1 MVNSESMD
9 STSDGNPKDYIT
21 QLNSGGGGTG
31 ISVDSHSPSPVTA
44 SSVRLRDMD
53 YDANESAA
61 ADVTSASECVNPMDS
76 LPETAVTH
84 SVVLAADEENFRLTT
99 NTVISQTD
107 SEVSSLYCS
116 VPLNKVQDVLGSY
129 SSVDS
134 PASNAETVSEAKNK
148 KLLPRRLLCLYC
160 DRTFVTSNLRQKH
173 VDRCHSVKQAR
184 RSSSRFQSKFTT
196 TACIF
201 CKKLNNTDHSLH
213 DLFKHLV
220 EKHSNK
226 YFACVACEERF
237 VFKTHLEEHNLQNH
251 EQEKTVDDK
260 EEASSYNDTILSQNY
275 PAEDSISE
283 ISTVKTKHKTR
294 IKKDSDVDSEDLR
307 TNRPNLRMS
316 VRKELRKKKVGV
328 KSTKTGVK
336 RNTRLQTKVTNA
348 QTKSATRK
356 RTKTRNDKNSETN
369 EKSSSTSINPY
380 PTFDAFFRVKKITDH
395 SIDNLKISSLT
406 FDDVFDKA
414 FYTRIKCNIQE
425 NLQNHIDGKLFKN
438 EESESRISNFEKNQE
453 PNSSP
458 TENFGCDISLNAA
471 TPVVSLLSSQL
482 GEDLESQIEYGAKAS
497 KKKPPPKKD
506 EVHYKYFTRRK
517 YQASILENKENR
529 DLSKLDMWTQLVVKD
544 RQQKIIND
552 KKTEKEKLEYTKG
565 IEYRTKMQNDELNRI
580 LDRRGPFED
589 LKEEANKKAALE
601 KYNRLGENVSCEA
614 ISDVSC
620 ILNDLIEGVF
630 DFKENLT
637 KIEDDEKT
645 AEQKRLQA
653 SDRDCEIPFY
663 LNLRRNSS
671 LLDQPDIDKS
681 DRITLIC
688 SSQETENYEE
698 FATPRDKNT
707 LVELTG
713 EWTRTRIYICAACGV
728 KVPNMKY
735 LLDHKGIYHQ
745 NVWVQHYEFVGNQS
759 VLYKHLSIPGLG
771 KVGFVEEFPMSKSW
785 RRSDARLC
793 TKCSKMCNTLGEL
806 HRHILECGEDWS
818 WMLARKKLKYRPF
831 GSKSRRKRRGLV
843 KRIIHKEKVGD
854 EVREKRKYN
863 VKRYDGPRPKPSDA
877 ETIQRMLANLP
888 AKRATRKLI
897 SLKDGFPKQVRR
909 KSSHKQ
915 PNSPTNSA
923 KNVVVSKQKASV
935 SSLKNKPMTAGKRNK
950 KGLKCNPMILRKSVR
965 NINKVF
971 GSKILDSNSAL
982 MVKRKIKNVLQHQRI
997 TRARKELIDEPSN
1010 EKKEETPISLTR
1022 KESLISKVKTLTKAV
1037 RKTVLRKDEKK
1048 NDTSDNSTS
1057 VNNSVSASKSTRN
1070 ARSLKKA
1077 DSLDDTIQDII
1088 NSIDTNDIVTNE
1100 NKEVTKSKINGQPV
1114 KLDDNNGSKTEIS
1127 KKKPKLMQK
1136 ESVAT
1141 KLVRTLSL
1149 RKLRKKNTE
1158 ENKLKTQSNPEL
1170 DVKNDDKS
1178 KNGKRKSTLD
1188 SFRNRIKKIKLKEKG
1203 ITQIVQVDG
1212 CSQISDEILPFLEK
1226 INISSDENY
1235 DKTDLDNDQ
1244 TPEVD
1249 PLGDIPD
1256 ASTEIISNEE
1266 AKEIITNGEINE
1278 NDLNDCNVKTDE
1290 IEILPI
1296 DTVDAQ
1302 TNEAVEV
1309 NEINN
1314 KCSSNENSE
1323 ENAQNI
1329 EIHSGN
1335 HLEFKSLSE
1344 NHTDEI
1350 TSNELN
1356 TALNTI
1362 DQDSSN
1368 PESKEI
1374 VKSVS
1379 PTDLKICSTTNKM
1392 KTKKRSKGLNDCIA
1406 MLTSKLQQKVDDEQP
1421 FVTDTITDASTT
1433 TTDTNTD
1440 SVSANSDSI
1449 SKVSRTEVVEP
1460 CPLHV
1465 QKEPVLEE
1473 KEEDKIEN
1481 NKQEPKFEMK
1491 NPYQF
1496 VQIPLIDYLTQQK
1509 ILEMNRKIIDRDHI
1523 ERQRQELFNLQARL
1537 IAEHHQ
1543 LFFQQLHKQIPT
1555 NHPYGYIPNIPREN
1569 FLINN
1574 MLNSQNEFAQKL
1586 LHANPNDDDL
1596 MKLLGN
1602 CDKNNRFKEVDVNV
1616 GIDIMKYLGNVAD
1629 NGMVKLEKPKNKTEG
1644 RRRSNNKTGTS
1655 RRYNNKRK
1663 ENIEVIMDLKQQEL
1677 LNKMINGR
1685 SVENGDLNA
1694 AFLETE
1700 EINQKKFD
1708 VLRNNDNVIDLK
1720 VKKAEDTLHSQP
1732 LKLPEGQIKNDSLLK
1747 APKVIEVGQMRS
1759 FGFGIANDINGAIDL
1774 KVKKD
1779 AEKERQANL
1788 LEQLSKN
1795 GVSIALFPCFQN
1807 NYNKCQL
1814 PTVHNEVID
1823 LKITKTVDVQKKT
1836 EVPNL
1841 LGGEIR
1847 GQDFILKKNNIVNN
1861 SHSND
1866 KAIDLKINDNADSCP
1881 KILNILDEKKANITP
1896 LTIEKAIIQTDTSNK
1911 VLPRIFD
1918 GHLKGILPLHPIG
1931 TVQIPNAFVTNS
1943 IESKNIK
1950 KAEKKR
1956 RTSKS
1961 TKHKNEKLQIL
1972 EMPLANT
1979 NIQSNEIINLKVS
1992 KSAEKKENEI
2002 NLSNDFN
2009 LKPSIPP
2016 FSQIDL
2022 KLFDTLNTS
2031 LIHNGKTNLKTEQN
2045 QKIKDTLE
2053 IFPARN
2059 LTVLRTHMDEKKEQE
2074 PLKEKKKIIL
2084 KPPQFIATSLEK
2096 FPVIENPVLPK
2107 VPTIAE
2113 SLSFSIPENNT
2124 QTRTNGIS
2132 KSVRKKNG
2140 AKAKNLDS
2148 IELKIKSLLLEE
2160 REPDIMEEKSVGKT
2174 CTSRS
2179 NSKNMESKAKEKDN
2193 LIESKQVDESDPQ
2206 NSLPISA
2213 KSDTDSDDDIPL
2225 ANLIKEHQKKEET
2238 KLDIVDNKAH
2248 VSDEETSFLS
2258 QSNANEIEVNKNSKE
2273 VEAALPVL
2281 ETDISLPILEK
2292 EVSTPILENDVS
2304 MMHTDND
2311 IPIPHLEKEIFP
2323 ISLEA
2328 NLPISFTE
2336 QNNIEQ
2342 PTKNVITVPAVSEP
2356 LLPVTEDPG
2365 CTTGS
2370 SQPILENQTHVPSIV
2385 VETEH
2390 AMLIE
2395 QADAKGKKGRVRK
2408 RASPDE
2414 KKEKPRKKTP
2424 KCKGIPLY
2432 DESEIDPTNKAARKI
2447 RISCQIF
2454 QRSSKIVL
2462 ERSILDEPQVEEEE
2476 EEEQRPVHQPLQ
2488 PIIEAL
2494 PDVIVKEEFSSDNI
2508 PIPPPMP
2515 QTELLTNIKEEIP
2528 ETEEAEVSE
2537 AVPSQTE
2544 DFFPPALDATPSLS
2558 ATDLELEIRR
2568 RIKLSNLQL
2577 KRENTDDNPVVL
2589 TPINPDI
2596 IYNVDSP
2603 QMLYNSEEVPNIGD
2617 ACTLDMP
2624 YNSEVPVIDDTCIHG
2639 IDTLIEPPQLNPVD
2653 LITGTNIS
2661 FSSEL
2666 GIMLDAP
2673 NNSFSDV
2680 DSQYIDQEGNVPPI
2694 FVEKYQSGEIQE
2706 THCNVQIAEVA
2717 PTEATTCSIDNP
2729 AEGITLCNTVISP
2742 EVSSFGTENTEP
2754 VKALDPTEN
2763 ITEEASAPYPTE
2775 ILTSIDCTR
2784 GNDST
2789 IPTCLANIVAVHE
2802 EENMTEMNFDVGHE
2816 KEGDLPT
2823 ETANIAPNIEV
2834 LEEQKPDTKDP
2845 EIKSKKTKKKHEIS
2859 TTDIMPSYGEFQVNT
2874 NQSDGVNKIT
2884 ISRKKI
2890 PASTAISQIQ
2900 TDDAQNN
2907 VGIDSYVVKK
2917 VKRSHRKSVSNKER
2931 KRKKSAL
2938 LKENQTIQDNITE
2951 DERIFET
2958 NLLNTSCS
2966 FEDSFSNI
2974 EFEVQNEEIGRKLK
2988 INKKKAKTQTPVV
3001 TEMSVLSETSV
3012 VSGVEEV
3019 AAEIVAISNI
3029 QTEAIEESKSE
3040 EIIPD
3045 NNEEQKD
3052 YDNLPKDMEI
3062 EEFQVNIPII
3072 ETQFK
3077 PKFNIPI
3084 SNIDVNQTF
3093 SELPIQLA
3101 TIPEE
3106 HRSEDQQFPN
3116 VSDESLTLP
3125 LVTGQFDVS
3134 AAEGDINSLI
3144 NLENANKSLDT
3155 DLNRTSI
3162 DVINFQV
3169 EDVTFEPKE
3178 ANIDPLFDDCNIKEL
3193 YDTNL
3198 NQQKL
3203 NMERSNSSCEPFL
3216 SADTNVNS
3224 FHQSVSPVS
3233 LNKSFHSISSSST
3246 KKCKR
3251 SKNAVK
3257 VKLDISKTGIG
3268 FDGVVEQPKD
3278 PENTKNCSVAES
3290 SIPYT
3295 GFEGNNNEIES
3306 QSNEFDFNL
3315 QTNVSEL
3322 PITNIANNA
3331 PQEIV
3336 DKVPTD
3342 FVNVLEIK
3350 KPKTFAKKAKNFK
3363 NSKNTNAKFE
3373 FIEDPAIQSD
3383 TPIQTEIINIP
3394 TLTSPPEIKSACKK
3408 SKKSRNSKTAQKSE
3422 PSTFDMMCE
3431 ELQALCDTPLEPLN
3445 ENQSKSKENP
3455 KELPVDDDLYFL
3467 NASPNSFCDNLR
3479 SSCDAKIDELLREI
3493 NFAPRPSKRSKK
3505 SKRSTSKNKD
3515 KSSTVTPDVKES
3527 VMEIDKNLLEAESE
3541 FVKSCED
3548 VNLEKSDIVESVKCP
3563 TDANQLQEDDVQQM
3577 EQSSEVTADDDPV
3590 ENSVPNI
3597 LSASSMKSKSSKSKS
3612 SKKKA
3617 AKTKKERSISVDNAE
3632 LYCDICDKM
3641 FARSENLVKHKRT
3654 LTHIAKLSEIEAKE
3668 AQAKAQQIEEIADP
3682 PLSEQQ
3688 ESYKMDINISDI
3700 LNNSEK
3706 QCDQADLN
3714 NEITNKILTNSPF
3727 VLKTNSDTLKLADI
3741 INDVLNK
3748 PVDNEKHSSY
3758 TDSNLSQTPHSIT
3771 KGETKRYK
3779 SLGERKS
3786 FESDLKTTYPF
3797 NTMPVASDAIPKLP
3811 NTDPILK
3818 QQITILENI
3827 IGNEGPFGFID
3838 DISVSSN
3845 KSIEEPLTKSPSNL
3859 SMMSETKQDD
3869 SNQLTFTHNADIINT
3884 LAKPNI
3890 HNEPFIKPTQYEEI
3904 SNDSSSVRNQFD
3916 DQRSRKVLNRDE
3928 ELFLECCSLLKS
3940 SSEVSGYSKR
3950 SSKTVHVFNNFEM
3963 KQSDEPDWLEKK
3975 NFSSKNQEYKHDIF
3989 ANSCPNTPLGDGYGD
4004 DYSNTNSNTIATD
4017 WSTKQREQQE
4027 NPVFEDISLDSK
4039 GSTTSKQE
4047 NGQFKTAQPTFAN
4060 FQLFTTEHPKMS
4072 EAAGKADVNG
4082 MPPPIDGNNIDG
4094 KGADED
4100 FKKKMV
4106 SRFGGLMAKAWKN
4119 SVQAVK
4125 KNKNK
4130 KKQDTEVT
4138 QTSITD
4144 YAVPLSTPSSTP
4156 KLDNDL
4162 NDSKKMLTK
4171 GAMKVF
4177 EGLKVS
4183 IPTDDLDMKEL
4194 LNGSNTAKKQ
4204 EEEPAAQPVVE
4215 VLTKELEASKE
4226 DTKTP
4231 KTNNNMR
4238 SFGNR
4243 LGLKV
4248 TKKKYTL
4255 TKPKDLSAVPKHAKT
4270 EDAAKKGHDV
4280 YDFEET
4286 QDCSDMFSTKLT
4298 NIKEFRNQIAEQKS
4312 LSESNVNKEPSPTQ
4326 EIEESDS
4333 DSRKGAIDSFS
4344 FEAQSLSSFSTES
4357 SSSVKKPPKKK
4368 NITKN
4373 KCMIMGRIFKNA
4385 FKSKIDED
4393 IRDIPSVDNSKLV
4406 EDYVMHLPA
4415 KEEKRSKLTEQE
4427 MDMLFDKLLE
4437 DKPTNEKD
4445 DKKKPNSPP
4454 TVSNNKPIEKPVQ
4467 ISKAKTKNQPKR
4479 KRQRH
4484 NSESTDDEFS
4494 LNKNKKRYTK
4504 KKQKNVDNAIN
4515 LEQELK
4521 ECIGVA
4527 SRKSQRKCTSGKQN
4541 VLVEFWS
4548 SDDSNF
4554 EAFIRETAMDKPITA
4569 EPPKVV
4575 QEEPQLAEEVQKR
4588 VNIDNDQ
4595 LEPNVEELFKDLEN
4609 TIKKATPKIE
4619 GEHQQKIE
4627 DKPISGPIHK
4637 PGKINLKQAR
4647 RKSSNVKH
4655 RSRNDDDVEDKKMK
4669 NIKVTAETLAAN
4681 RRKRAASN
4689 TLYYWS
4695 SSSEDESQD
4704 LIEVKPVR
4712 DEVDEDEDRPMQHG
4726 WIVGDSPKKLVTML
4740 AQAKGKKID
4749 ADCVKEQ
4756 GKKRTTM

>member
-9 STSDGNPKDYIT
+9 STGDGKPKDYIT

-44 SSVRLRDMD
+44 SSVRLREMD

-99 NTVISQTD
+99 NTVTSQTD
-107 SEVSSLYCS
+107 SEVSSLCCS
-116 VPLNKVQDVLGSY
+116 VPLNKVQDVLGTY
-129 SSVDS
+129 PSVDS
-134 PASNAETVSEAKNK
+134 PTSNGDAVSEAKNK

-226 YFACVACEERF
+226 YFACVTCEERF
-237 VFKTHLEEHNLQNH
+237 VFRTHLEEHNLQNH
-251 EQEKTVDDK
+251 EQKERNDYNK
-260 EEASSYNDTILSQNY
+260 EEASTYNGAIPSRNY
-275 PAEDSISE
+275 PTEDSTSD
-283 ISTVKTKHKTR
+283 ISTVKTKHKTK
-294 IKKDSDVDSEDLR
+294 IKKESDFDGEEL
-307 TNRPNLRMS
+307 TINRPNLRMS

-336 RNTRLQTKVTNA
+336 RNTRLQTKVTSA
-348 QTKSATRK
+348 QTKSSTKK
-356 RTKTRNDKNSETN
+356 RTKTRNDKNSEPT

-425 NLQNHIDGKLFKN
+425 NLQNHIDGKLFNN

-630 DFKENLT
+630 DFKENPP

-671 LLDQPDIDKS
+671 LIDQPDIDKS

-698 FATPRDKNT
+698 YATPRDKNT

-728 KVPNMKY
+728 KVPNMKL
-735 LLDHKGIYHQ
+735 LLDHKGVYHQ

-771 KVGFVEEFPMSKSW
+771 KVGYVEEFPMSKSL

-909 KSSHKQ
+909 KPSHNQ

-923 KNVVVSKQKASV
+923 KNVVVTKQKTSV
-935 SSLKNKPMTAGKRNK
+935 SSLKSQPMKGGKRK
-950 KGLKCNPMILRKSVR
+950 QKGLKCNPMILRKSVR

-971 GSKILDSNSAL
+971 GSKILDSNSFLAL
-982 MVKRKIKNVLQHQRI
+982 
-997 TRARKELIDEPSN
+997 EPTN
-1010 EKKEETPISLTR
+1010 DKKEETQISLSKR
-1022 KESLISKVKTLTKAV
+1022 EGLINKVKTLTKAV

-1048 NDTSDNSTS
+1048 NDSGDNSTS
-1057 VNNSVSASKSTRN
+1057 VNNNASTGKSIRN
-1070 ARSLKKA
+1070 NRNLKKS

-1088 NSIDTNDIVTNE
+1088 NSIDDSDMTTND
-1100 NKEVTKSKINGQPV
+1100 NKEVLKTKINGQPI
-1114 KLDDNNGSKTEIS
+1114 KLDHGNNLKTEIS
-1127 KKKPKLMQK
+1127 KKKPKLMGK
-1136 ESVAT
+1136 ESVGT
-1141 KLVRTLSL
+1141 KLVRSLSL
-1149 RKLRKKNTE
+1149 RKLRKKNTVE
-1158 ENKLKTQSNPEL
+1158 KKLKTKSSLEL
-1170 DVKNDDKS
+1170 DSKNSGNKS

-1212 CSQISDEILPFLEK
+1212 SSQISDEILPFLEK

-1235 DKTDLDNDQ
+1235 DKNEPDNNY
-1244 TPEVD
+1244 TSEVD

-1256 ASTEIISNEE
+1256 APTEIISNEE
-1266 AKEIITNGEINE
+1266 AKEMATNEEIKENHWDNIKTVDITKLTADPEDTRTNELVEMNENNESVSSINE
-1278 NDLNDCNVKTDE
+1278 
-1290 IEILPI
+1290 
-1296 DTVDAQ
+1296 
-1302 TNEAVEV
+1302 
-1309 NEINN
+1309 
-1314 KCSSNENSE
+1314 ENSD
-1323 ENAQNI
+1323 ENVQNI
-1329 EIHSGN
+1329 EIRNNN
-1335 HLEFKSLSE
+1335 HLVLTSLPV
-1344 NHTDEI
+1344 NDTDEI
-1350 TSNELN
+1350 TSSESNIVLN
-1356 TALNTI
+1356 TTE
-1362 DQDSSN
+1362 QSSSDA
-1368 PESKEI
+1368 ESKGI
-1374 VKSVS
+1374 TKSVT
-1379 PTDLKICSTTNKM
+1379 PIDLKISSNASKT

-1406 MLTSKLQQKVDDEQP
+1406 MLTSKLQQKVEEPVEQP
-1421 FVTDTITDASTT
+1421 I
-1433 TTDTNTD
+1433 TTDTTPDNKTDNTTD
-1440 SVSANSDSI
+1440 NA
-1449 SKVSRTEVVEP
+1449 SKASTIDVVEP
-1460 CPLHV
+1460 CPPPV
-1465 QKEPVLEE
+1465 QKEPIIEG
-1473 KEEDKIEN
+1473 KKEDKMEK
-1481 NKQEPKFEMK
+1481 NKQEPKFEIK
-1491 NPYQF
+1491 NPYPF
-1496 VQIPLIDYLTQQK
+1496 VQIPLIDYLTQQR
-1509 ILEMNRKIIDRDHI
+1509 ILEMNQKIIDRDHI
-1523 ERQRQELFNLQARL
+1523 ERQRQELFNIQARL

-1543 LFFQQLHKQIPT
+1543 LFLQQLHKQIPA
-1555 NHPYGYIPNIPREN
+1555 NHPYGYIPNIPRETN
-1569 FLINN
+1569 FLLNN
-1574 MLNSQNEFAQKL
+1574 MLSNQNEFAQKL
-1586 LHANPNDDDL
+1586 LHANQNEDNL
-1596 MKLLGN
+1596 LKLLGN
-1602 CDKNNRFKEVDVNV
+1602 CDRNNRFKEVDVNV
-1616 GIDIMKYLGNVAD
+1616 GIDIMKYLGNVTD
-1629 NGMVKLEKPKNKTEG
+1629 NGMVKLEKMKNKNEG
-1644 RRRSNNKTGTS
+1644 RRRSHNKTATS

-1663 ENIEVIMDLKQQEL
+1663 ENIEVVLNLKQQEL
-1677 LNKMINGR
+1677 LNRMINGR
-1685 SVENGDLNA
+1685 SLESNDLNV
-1694 AFLETE
+1694 AFPEAE
-1700 EINQKKFD
+1700 EINLKKLD

-1720 VKKAEDTLHSQP
+1720 VKKPEDTLHSQT
-1732 LKLPEGQIKNDSLLK
+1732 LKLTEGQIKNDLAPK

-1759 FGFGIANDINGAIDL
+1759 LGFGIANDFSEAIDL

-1795 GVSIALFPCFQN
+1795 GVSIALFPCIQSN
-1807 NYNKCQL
+1807 SNKCQL
-1814 PTVHNEVID
+1814 STGHNEVID
-1823 LKITKTVDVQKKT
+1823 LKITKTADVQKKI
-1836 EVPNL
+1836 EVHNPLSGDIGREGHVLN
-1841 LGGEIR
+1841 
-1847 GQDFILKKNNIVNN
+1847 KNDIIINN
-1861 SHSND
+1861 SHVHD
-1866 KAIDLKINDNADSCP
+1866 KAIDLKINDRADNNP
-1881 KILNILDEKKANITP
+1881 KNFKILEEKSKGNMTNFS
-1896 LTIEKAIIQTDTSNK
+1896 IEKPLIEASQIMLPK
-1911 VLPRIFD
+1911 VFD
-1918 GHLKGILPLHPIG
+1918 GHSKAILPLHPID
-1931 TVQIPNAFVTNS
+1931 TVQVPNIFITNHIESKDPKKTEKKKKASRSTKQKNDIPSVLETFVTN
-1943 IESKNIK
+1943 
-1950 KAEKKR
+1950 AD
-1956 RTSKS
+1956 
-1961 TKHKNEKLQIL
+1961 
-1972 EMPLANT
+1972 
-1979 NIQSNEIINLKVS
+1979 IQSNEVVNLKVI
-1992 KSAEKKENEI
+1992 KNTDKKEIEVKL
-2002 NLSNDFN
+2002 LSDYNF
-2009 LKPSIPP
+2009 KPSIPP

-2031 LIHNGKTNLKTEQN
+2031 LIHSGKINAKTEQN
-2045 QKIKDTLE
+2045 QKMKDTLE
-2053 IFPARN
+2053 IFPAKSIDI
-2059 LTVLRTHMDEKKEQE
+2059 LRTQIDEKKKQE
-2074 PLKEKKKIIL
+2074 PPKEKKKIIL

-2113 SLSFSIPENNT
+2113 SLSFSIPENNMP
-2124 QTRTNGIS
+2124 TRTNGIN
-2132 KSVRKKNG
+2132 KPVKKKNG
-2140 AKAKNLDS
+2140 AKGKNLDS

-2160 REPDIMEEKSVGKT
+2160 REPDIMEEKSVEKT
-2174 CTSRS
+2174 HTSRS
-2179 NSKNMESKAKEKDN
+2179 NSKNRETVDKEKDN
-2193 LIESKQVDESDPQ
+2193 LIGVKQIDEDGLQ
-2206 NSLPISA
+2206 NNLPTST

-2225 ANLIKEHQKKEET
+2225 ANLIKETRKKEEE
-2238 KLDIVDNKAH
+2238 KSDIVSNKEH
-2248 VSDEETSFLS
+2248 VSFQETPFLS
-2258 QSNANEIEVNKNSKE
+2258 QSNADQIEINHEKI
-2273 VEAALPVL
+2273 
-2281 ETDISLPILEK
+2281 ETSPEKDISLPILEK
-2292 EVSTPILENDVS
+2292 EIPRSVVEKDTS
-2304 MMHTDND
+2304 MSHIGDD

-2323 ISLEA
+2323 PYLET
-2328 NLPISFTE
+2328 NLQVLTSE
-2336 QNNIEQ
+2336 KHNIEQ
-2342 PTKNVITVPAVSEP
+2342 PSENEIALPSVPEP
-2356 LLPVTEDPG
+2356 LLLIAENAGDTIASSHPHSENQTDIPTATVETDHIASVVTED
-2365 CTTGS
+2365 T
-2370 SQPILENQTHVPSIV
+2370 
-2385 VETEH
+2385 
-2390 AMLIE
+2390 
-2395 QADAKGKKGRVRK
+2395 KGKKGRARK
-2408 RASPDE
+2408 RTTPEE
-2414 KKEKPRKKTP
+2414 KKEKPKKKTP

-2432 DESEIDPTNKAARKI
+2432 DESEIDPLNKAARKI

-2462 ERSILDEPQVEEEE
+2462 EKSILDEPQEEEE
-2476 EEEQRPVHQPLQ
+2476 DEVDRRVLHPLPVVEVP
-2488 PIIEAL
+2488 L
-2494 PDVIVKEEFSSDNI
+2494 PDVIIKEELSSE
-2508 PIPPPMP
+2508 PIPAPIPLP
-2515 QTELLTNIKEEIP
+2515 ELLTNIKEETP
-2528 ETEEAEVSE
+2528 ETEEAEITE
-2537 AVPSQTE
+2537 AAPPQTE
-2544 DFFPPALDATPSLS
+2544 EFFPSVPDPIPSLS
-2558 ATDLELEIRR
+2558 AEDLELEIRR

-2577 KRENTDDNPVVL
+2577 KRENTDDNPIVL
-2589 TPINPDI
+2589 TPINTDI
-2596 IYNVDSP
+2596 IYDVDSP
-2603 QMLYNSEEVPNIGD
+2603 GMLYNSEEVS
-2617 ACTLDMP
+2617 A
-2624 YNSEVPVIDDTCIHG
+2624 IDDVYIRG
-2639 IDTLIEPPQLNPVD
+2639 INDIIEPTIINPMD
-2653 LITGTNIS
+2653 QITETNVL
-2661 FSSEL
+2661 FPAKL
-2666 GIMLDAP
+2666 GILVDAP
-2673 NNSFSDV
+2673 QPVFPNA
-2680 DSQYIDQEGNVPPI
+2680 DSQYIDQETNLIPTPIENHQSNEIHANNCHIQVAEIAPIQTSTCLTGDTAENIMLPNILSNMDVPC
-2694 FVEKYQSGEIQE
+2694 FE
-2706 THCNVQIAEVA
+2706 
-2717 PTEATTCSIDNP
+2717 
-2729 AEGITLCNTVISP
+2729 
-2742 EVSSFGTENTEP
+2742 TENMDLATKTITP
-2754 VKALDPTEN
+2754 PEN
-2763 ITEEASAPYPTE
+2763 ITEEASAPYQTE
-2775 ILTSIDCTR
+2775 VPSIECTR
-2784 GNDST
+2784 ENDNT
-2789 IPTCLANIVAVHE
+2789 VPACLASIISSQD
-2802 EENMTEMNFDVGHE
+2802 EENMTEMNFDVEHE

-2834 LEEQKPDTKDP
+2834 LEEHKPHVKDP
-2845 EIKSKKTKKKHEIS
+2845 EIKSKKTKKKHEIA
-2859 TTDIMPSYGEFQVNT
+2859 TTDIIPSYGEFQVNT

-2884 ISRKKI
+2884 LSRKKI
-2890 PASTAISQIQ
+2890 PTNTAINQIQ
-2900 TDDAQNN
+2900 TNDPQNN
-2907 VGIDSYVVKK
+2907 VGIDLYIVKK
-2917 VKRSHRKSVSNKER
+2917 AKRSHRKSVSGKER

-2938 LKENQTIQDNITE
+2938 LKEQVIQDSIIE
-2951 DERIFET
+2951 ERNFET
-2958 NLLNTSCS
+2958 NVLDMSNS
-2966 FEDSFSNI
+2966 FEDNFLNI

-2988 INKKKAKTQTPVV
+2988 INKKKAKPQITIV
-3001 TEMSVLSETSV
+3001 TETPALPEAPILYDL
-3012 VSGVEEV
+3012 EEITF
-3019 AAEIVAISNI
+3019 EPTTIPDL
-3029 QTEAIEESKSE
+3029 QTESIIENNSD
-3040 EIIPD
+3040 EIAPD
-3045 NNEEQKD
+3045 DNEEQKD

-3077 PKFNIPI
+3077 PKLDIPIANVDVNHTFDELPMQIANIPDESNGETRQFSDI
-3084 SNIDVNQTF
+3084 SC
-3093 SELPIQLA
+3093 
-3101 TIPEE
+3101 
-3106 HRSEDQQFPN
+3106 
-3116 VSDESLTLP
+3116 DESLKLP
-3125 LVTGQFDVS
+3125 LISEQNVLSNEEVKVDNFSNV
-3134 AAEGDINSLI
+3134 
-3144 NLENANKSLDT
+3144 ENADESLNTNLNKAGD
-3155 DLNRTSI
+3155 
-3162 DVINFQV
+3162 DVTNFEV
-3169 EDVTFEPKE
+3169 EDITSQTKE
-3178 ANIDPLFDDCNIKEL
+3178 ARTEPLFDDCNVKDL

-3198 NQQKL
+3198 DQQKL
-3203 NMERSNSSCEPFL
+3203 TMECMNTSCESFLPSDISMNSLHQMISPITLSNSP
-3216 SADTNVNS
+3216 
-3224 FHQSVSPVS
+3224 
-3233 LNKSFHSISSSST
+3233 HSSSSSST
-3246 KKCKR
+3246 KR
-3251 SKNAVK
+3251 SKKTKGNKVK
-3257 VKLDISKTGIG
+3257 VDNIKITTS
-3268 FDGVVEQPKD
+3268 FDEVIERTKESESGNDVSPFVV
-3278 PENTKNCSVAES
+3278 PEANLENSD
-3290 SIPYT
+3290 
-3295 GFEGNNNEIES
+3295 NEIEN
-3306 QSNEFDFNL
+3306 QRDVFDLNL
-3315 QTNVSEL
+3315 ETNL
-3322 PITNIANNA
+3322 PEVPNVNVVVDE
-3331 PQEIV
+3331 PQEI
-3336 DKVPTD
+3336 DKVPTSII
-3342 FVNVLEIK
+3342 NVLENK
-3350 KPKTFAKKAKNFK
+3350 KPKTSTKKLK
-3363 NSKNTNAKFE
+3363 NSKNSKITNVKFE
-3373 FIEDPAIQSD
+3373 HLNDPAAQSD
-3383 TPIQTEIINIP
+3383 TLIPTEITDLSNTEITNLPQTEIANLA
-3394 TLTSPPEIKSACKK
+3394 TLDSSPEVKST
-3408 SKKSRNSKTAQKSE
+3408 SKKTKKAKKLTQRTES
-3422 PSTFDMMCE
+3422 STFDMMCE
-3431 ELQALCDTPLEPLN
+3431 ELQALCDAPLEPLT
-3445 ENQSKSKENP
+3445 ESKP
-3455 KELPVDDDLYFL
+3455 KDNLKDIPSVDDDLYFL

-3493 NFAPRPSKRSKK
+3493 NFAPRSSKK
-3505 SKRSTSKNKD
+3505 SKKSKKSTLKNKD
-3515 KSSTVTPDVKES
+3515 SKDRCSTPTRD
-3527 VMEIDKNLLEAESE
+3527 VMEDIKQVEKKPSEIESE
-3541 FVKSCED
+3541 VVKISED
-3548 VNLEKSDIVESVKCP
+3548 VNLDKSDVVGSDQVPVEV
-3563 TDANQLQEDDVQQM
+3563 NELQTDDVQQM
-3577 EQSSEVTADDDPV
+3577 EQSSENIADISF
-3590 ENSVPNI
+3590 ENSKPNI
-3597 LSASSMKSKSSKSKS
+3597 LPVSPAKSKTTKSKSP
-3612 SKKKA
+3612 KKKA
-3617 AKTKKERSISVDNAE
+3617 IKAKKERSISVDNAD

-3668 AQAKAQQIEEIADP
+3668 AQAKAKQAEEIAELP
-3682 PLSEQQ
+3682 QVEQQ
-3688 ESYKMDINISDI
+3688 QSYKMDINISDI

-3706 QCDQADLN
+3706 QCDQMDLN
-3714 NEITNKILTNSPF
+3714 NEIANKMLINSPF

-3748 PVDNEKHSSY
+3748 PVDNEKHSAY
-3758 TDSNLSQTPHSIT
+3758 TDSNLSQTQNSIT

-3797 NTMPVASDAIPKLP
+3797 NTMPVTSDTIPKLP

-3818 QQITILENI
+3818 QQISILENI
-3827 IGNEGPFGFID
+3827 IGTEGPFGFID

-3859 SMMSETKQDD
+3859 SIMSETKQDD
-3869 SNQLTFTHNADIINT
+3869 SNQLTFTHNTDIISS
-3884 LAKPNI
+3884 LAKPDI

-3975 NFSSKNQEYKHDIF
+3975 NFSSKNQEYKHNIF
-3989 ANSCPNTPLGDGYGD
+3989 PNSCPNTPLGDGYGD

-4017 WSTKQREQQE
+4017 WSTKQREQQQE

-4047 NGQFKTAQPTFAN
+4047 NGQFNTAERTFSN
-4060 FQLFTTEHPKMS
+4060 FQLFNTEHPKAN
-4072 EAAGKADVNG
+4072 EVTDEDAVNNI
-4082 MPPPIDGNNIDG
+4082 PPPIDDNVDD

-4130 KKQDTEVT
+4130 KKQDIEVT

-4144 YAVPLSTPSSTP
+4144 YAVPINSTP

-4194 LNGSNTAKKQ
+4194 LNGSHVAKKQ
-4204 EEEPAAQPVVE
+4204 GEEPAAETVVE
-4215 VLTKELEASKE
+4215 THLKELEPPKE
-4226 DTKTP
+4226 DPKIL
-4231 KTNNNMR
+4231 KTNNNMK

-4248 TKKKYTL
+4248 TKKKFTL
-4255 TKPKDLSAVPKHAKT
+4255 TKPKDLSPAPKQTKT
-4270 EDAAKKGHDV
+4270 EDVDKKGHDV

-4286 QDCSDMFSTKLT
+4286 QDCADIFGNKLT
-4298 NIKEFRNQIAEQKS
+4298 NIKEFRSQIAEKKTQ
-4312 LSESNVNKEPSPTQ
+4312 SEVNVNKEPNPA
-4326 EIEESDS
+4326 EEVEESDS

-4357 SSSVKKPPKKK
+4357 SSSVKKAPKKK
-4368 NITKN
+4368 NITKK

-4385 FKSKIDED
+4385 FKSKIEED
-4393 IRDIPSVDNSKLV
+4393 IRDIPTVDNSKLV
-4406 EDYVMHLPA
+4406 EDYVMHLPP
-4415 KEEKRSKLTEQE
+4415 KEERRTKLTEQE

-4437 DKPTNEKD
+4437 DKPITEED
-4445 DKKKPNSPP
+4445 DTKKPDTPL
-4454 TVSNNKPIEKPVQ
+4454 TVSNNKPTEKPMQ
-4467 ISKAKTKNQPKR
+4467 INKSKTKNQPKR

-4484 NSESTDDEFS
+4484 NSDSTDDEFS
-4494 LNKNKKRYTK
+4494 LNKNKKRYSK
-4504 KKQKNVDNAIN
+4504 KKQKNIDNAIN

-4541 VLVEFWS
+4541 VLAEFWS

-4554 EAFIRETAMDKPITA
+4554 EAFIRETAMENPTA
-4569 EPPKVV
+4569 VESVKIIE
-4575 QEEPQLAEEVQKR
+4575 EEPQLTEDVENP
-4588 VNIDNDQ
+4588 VNINDDNPD
-4595 LEPNVEELFKDLEN
+4595 PNVEELFKDLEN
-4609 TIKKATPKIE
+4609 TIKTATPKLEIE
-4619 GEHQQKIE
+4619 NQQKTA
-4627 DKPISGPIHK
+4627 DKPTSVPIPRPSKISNP
-4637 PGKINLKQAR
+4637 KQAR
-4647 RKSSNVKH
+4647 RKSSSIKH
-4655 RSRNDDDVEDKKMK
+4655 RPKNDDDVEDKKMK

-4712 DEVDEDEDRPMQHG
+4712 DEIDEDEDRPMQHG

-4740 AQAKGKKID
+4740 AQAKGKKVD
-4749 ADCVKEQ
+4749 ADSVKEQ